1 MPKQAATDA
10 PVLTRRELN
19 RATLARQLLLRREK
33 LSVSE
38 AVEHL
43 AGMQAQEPPGPY
55 VSLWT
60 RLEQFEPIELSKLLC
75 DRKAVRGGLMRSTIH
90 LVTATDYIQW
100 RPLVQR
106 VLEGTYRGSPFSKL
120 IGDADLGEL
129 LAAGRELV
137 EARPSMRSEISR
149 ALSERWPQADA
160 PSLGHA
166 VAFVL
171 PLIQVPP
178 RGLWGES
185 GQARLTT
192 ADSWLG
198 RELAREPEPEGLIRR
213 YLGALG
219 PASVKDMQNWSG
231 LTRMREVF
239 ERLRPELHVFQGE
252 DGRELFDLP
261 DAPRPAPET
270 PAPVRFFPEYDNAFL
285 GHADRS
291 RFVDADAKQA
301 HFFRGSGADNGTLT
315 VDGML
320 AATWKATVGE
330 DQALL
335 LVRPFKRITGREQDE
350 VEAEG
355 MSLLQLLGAEAGER
369 RVRIDPDGLP

>member
-1 MPKQAATDA
+1 M
-10 PVLTRRELN
+10 LTRRELN
-19 RATLARQLLLRREK
+19 RATLARQLLLRREQ
-33 LSVSE
+33 LSVP
-38 AVEHL
+38 AAIEHL

-60 RLEQFEPIELSKLLC
+60 RLDQFDPMELSKLIS

-90 LVTATDYIQW
+90 LVTARDYVEW

-106 VLEGTYRGSPFSKL
+106 VLEGTFRGSASSKQ

-129 LAAGRELV
+129 LTAGRELV

-149 ALSERWPQADA
+149 ELSERWPQADA
-160 PSLGHA
+160 AALGHA

-171 PLIQVPP
+171 PLIQVTP
-178 RGLWGES
+178 RGLWGQS

-192 ADSWLG
+192 AESWLG
-198 RELAREPEPEGLIRR
+198 RELASEPSREGLVRR

-231 LTRMREVF
+231 LTRMKEVF
-239 ERLRPELHVFQGE
+239 ERLRPELRTFQGE

-261 DAPRPAPET
+261 DAPRPGAET
-270 PAPVRFFPEYDNAFL
+270 PAPVRFFPAYDNVFL

-291 RFVDADAKQA
+291 RFVDADAKRA
-301 HFFRGSGADNGTLT
+301 HFFTGSGADNGTLT

-335 LVRPFKRITGREQDE
+335 LVRPFKRIPKREQDE

-355 MSLLQLLGAEAGER
+355 MSLLELLGAEAGQR
-369 RVRIDPDGLP
+369 GVRIDADGLP